1 MHVIAV
7 AFLAQIKAPKM
18 KPKEKDKALKSYLV
32 FASPKVE
39 PEQAVQ
45 PEEHVTEKE
54 LQAEVPEPIVEPE
67 PQTESLLNPPSE
79 AVKPEV
85 RTEQTQPIEQQPTES
100 VTTTPTVETDTTEKE
115 PSVINKASS
124 NLSTSPYASARSYFD
139 QLEQGKVGDLSKQ
152 GFSNLMAPKPLNMGK
167 GPRTT
172 QQIIDEQSQAFA
184 GKGSGIELLGE
195 FANKDKMVR
204 VKGNCFRISDDPVTG
219 GQAWVPSNACGS
231 YDKFK
236 GQLQKSIQ
244 ERLNKHV
251 IKD

>member
-1 MHVIAV
+1 
-7 AFLAQIKAPKM
+7 M
-18 KPKEKDKALKSYLV
+18 KSKEKDQVLKSYLV
-32 FASPKVE
+32 FASPKAE
-39 PEQAVQ
+39 PEQAVE
-45 PEEHVTEKE
+45 PEVQVTEEEIKSE
-54 LQAEVPEPIVEPE
+54 TPEPIVDPE
-67 PQTESLLNPPSE
+67 PKVETTINVPPE
-79 AVKPEV
+79 AVAPEV
-85 RTEQTQPIEQQPTES
+85 VAEQTQPTES
-100 VTTTPTVETDTTEKE
+100 VTTTSTVETDTTEKE
-115 PSVINKASS
+115 PPVSNKASS

-152 GFSNLMAPKPLNMGK
+152 EFSNLTAPKPLNMGK

-172 QQIIDEQSQAFA
+172 QQIIDEQSEAFA

-204 VKGNCFRISDDPVTG
+204 IKGNCFRISDDPVTG